1 MAEALRSAARAPGRP
16 SRARRPAPRPA
27 AGGALPLSAPALVL
41 LLLFVILPTL
51 AVFGLSL
58 TDYQLGDD
66 ALVFVG
72 LDNYRDLLG
81 DAGFRGSLRN
91 TIVYAALVTPA
102 SVLIGLGLALL
113 IEAETR
119 GRALF
124 RTLFF
129 LPVVSL
135 IVAMGTVWQYLLH
148 PTIGPVDQLLRLVG
162 LPGPNWLGSSDTVL
176 ASLALIGVWQSV
188 GYNMVLFLAG
198 LTAIPR
204 DLYAAAAVDGA
215 ASGWQR
221 FRLVTWPMLG
231 PTTLFVVTI
240 SIINAVKVFET
251 VQTLTEGG
259 PNRASEVLLFT
270 IYREGFVYLRVGA
283 ASAMTV
289 VFLLLLV
296 GLMLL
301 QYRIQD
307 RRTHYA

>member
-1 MAEALRSAARAPGRP
+1 MADVARPLGRARPARATPQR
-16 SRARRPAPRPA
+16 RAA
-27 AGGALPLSAPALVL
+27 AGALLLSAPALVL
-41 LLLFVILPTL
+41 LVLFVILPTL

-66 ALVFVG
+66 GFSFVG
-72 LDNYRDLLG
+72 LDNYRDLAT
-81 DAGFRGSLRN
+81 DQGFRGSLRN
-91 TIVYAALVTPA
+91 TAVYALLVAPA
-102 SVLIGLGLALL
+102 SVLLGLGLALL

-119 GRALF
+119 GRAFF
-124 RTLFF
+124 RTVFF

-135 IVAMGTVWQYLLH
+135 IVAMATVWQYLLH
-148 PTIGPVDQLLRLVG
+148 PTIGPVDQLLRLAG
-162 LPGPNWLGSSDTVL
+162 LPGPNWLGSGGTVL
-176 ASLALIGVWQSV
+176 VSLAVIGVWQSV

-215 ASGWQR
+215 GTGWQR

-240 SIINAVKVFET
+240 STINAVKVFET

-270 IYREGFVYLRVGA
+270 IYREGFVYLRVGS

-289 VFLLLLV
+289 VFLVLLV

-301 QYRIQD
+301 QYRVQD

>member
-1 MAEALRSAARAPGRP
+1 MADAVRATGAP
-16 SRARRPAPRPA
+16 ARRRGGARTAPRRT
-27 AGGALPLSAPALVL
+27 AGGALLLSAPALVL
-41 LLLFVILPTL
+41 LLLFVIGPTL

-58 TDYQLGDD
+58 TDYGLGDD
-66 ALVFVG
+66 GLSFVG
-72 LDNYRDLLG
+72 LDNYRDLVG
-81 DAGFRGSLRN
+81 DAGFRGSFWN

-102 SVLIGLGLALL
+102 SVVIGLGLALL

-119 GRALF
+119 GRTLF

-135 IVAMGTVWQYLLH
+135 VVAMATVWQYLLH
-148 PTIGPVDQLLRLVG
+148 PTIGPVDQFLRLVG

-176 ASLALIGVWQSV
+176 VSLALIGIWQSV
-188 GYNMVLFLAG
+188 GYTMVLFMAG

-215 ASGWQR
+215 RTGWQR

-270 IYREGFVYLRVGA
+270 IYREGFVYLRIGA
-283 ASAMTV
+283 ASAMTM
-289 VFLLLLV
+289 VFLALLV
-296 GLMLL
+296 GLMLV
-301 QYRIQD
+301 QVRIQD

>member
-1 MAEALRSAARAPGRP
+1 MADAARAAGAP
-16 SRARRPAPRPA
+16 ARRRGAVRTAPRRA
-27 AGGALPLSAPALVL
+27 AGGALVLSAPALVL

-66 ALVFVG
+66 GLSFVG
-72 LDNYRDLLG
+72 LDNYRDLVG
-81 DAGFRGSLRN
+81 DAGFRGSFWN
-91 TIVYAALVTPA
+91 TIAYAALVAPA

-119 GRALF
+119 GRTLF

-135 IVAMGTVWQYLLH
+135 IVAMATVWQYLLH

-176 ASLALIGVWQSV
+176 VSLALIGIWQSV
-188 GYNMVLFLAG
+188 GYTMVLFMAG

-215 ASGWQR
+215 RTGWQR

-240 SIINAVKVFET
+240 SVINAVKVFET

-270 IYREGFVYLRVGA
+270 IYREGFVYLRIGA

-289 VFLLLLV
+289 VFLALLV

-301 QYRIQD
+301 QVRIQD